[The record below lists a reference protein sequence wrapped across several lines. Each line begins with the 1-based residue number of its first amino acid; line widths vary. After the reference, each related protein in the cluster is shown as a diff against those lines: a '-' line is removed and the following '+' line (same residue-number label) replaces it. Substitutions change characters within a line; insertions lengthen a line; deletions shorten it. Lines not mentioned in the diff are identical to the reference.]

1 MLGTLLRAQPIRRQ
15 SSRYLCTWHSF
26 GNDGLTPHSARTPVS
41 SAPAP
46 NVFPGEAHDISATVP
61 HLITANLIEK
71 SPKEAASALVTLLSD
86 NSHPTFVLRP
96 TSPHDRLSV
105 IQRMIQFGTPAY
117 LASFTNL
124 VHGREILATWL
135 LEATPPRRADVQDT
149 SEMYTNVVEPL
160 LELLLRLPIELDHLK
175 DHVGLGKLI
184 TGAQKRLRNE
194 HARKLADAVK
204 DKWSALVPINSVPR
218 AQTPPAPASNA
229 KRPATSNDASDAAAK
244 RARSTTP
251 VPAHTSVRPTSS
263 LLGSGMARTRTQTER
278 RGSPQLTE
286 TSTRNT
292 PTRLSG
298 AQSNANKD
306 LASFMTLIDQH
317 QPSPPLTD
325 ADPARSAQPGETTTS
340 DVKKR
345 RKKSVHWKDHDG
357 QTLVAVKL
365 IEPAIYDEDEH
376 GSVASIGQLDM
387 EEGGAFRLAHADM
400 EEYIDYYPPY
410 KLDLFPAFTQASRL
424 PEPAAYSEV
433 KFAQEEYEQT
443 VPETIYPDAS
453 TIPDSPAEPTP
464 DDYLSAFASTLNEPR
479 DIPTGSAIRPFVFD
493 NVASTSKSSSIPGL
507 PSNLADLLR
516 QLNSASASTATPAS
530 APASTPTSALPAV
543 PSLPPPVWGPPS
555 APPAPNWPFPFPPP
569 EAMTAAMPL
578 AANVTSAPPRMSGP
592 SESGNKASHPPRSR
606 GGRGRRSGKHG
617 RSS

>member
-1 MLGTLLRAQPIRRQ
+1 
-15 SSRYLCTWHSF
+15 
-26 GNDGLTPHSARTPVS
+26 
-41 SAPAP
+41 
-46 NVFPGEAHDISATVP
+46 
-61 HLITANLIEK
+61 
-71 SPKEAASALVTLLSD
+71 
-86 NSHPTFVLRP
+86 
-96 TSPHDRLSV
+96 
-105 IQRMIQFGTPAY
+105 
-117 LASFTNL
+117 
-124 VHGREILATWL
+124 
-135 LEATPPRRADVQDT
+135 
-149 SEMYTNVVEPL
+149 
-160 LELLLRLPIELDHLK
+160 
-175 DHVGLGKLI
+175 
-184 TGAQKRLRNE
+184 
-194 HARKLADAVK
+194 
-204 DKWSALVPINSVPR
+204 
-218 AQTPPAPASNA
+218 
-229 KRPATSNDASDAAAK
+229 
-244 RARSTTP
+244 
-251 VPAHTSVRPTSS
+251 
-263 LLGSGMARTRTQTER
+263 
-278 RGSPQLTE
+278 
-286 TSTRNT
+286 
-292 PTRLSG
+292 
-298 AQSNANKD
+298 
-306 LASFMTLIDQH
+306 MTLIDQH
-317 QPSPPLTD
+317 QPSPPVTD
-325 ADPARSAQPGETTTS
+325 ADPARSAQPREATTS

-410 KLDLFPAFTQASRL
+410 ELDLFPAFTQASRL

-493 NVASTSKSSSIPGL
+493 NVASTSKSTSIPGL

-530 APASTPTSALPAV
+530 APASTPTPALPAV